1 MDGPAALSH
10 GATIGESP
18 YLSPM
23 STPTSIEAALQ
34 SLADRHFNGNGV
46 YTEVRLADGS
56 TAVFVRSC
64 SGHPWRHR
72 PARP

>member
-1 MDGPAALSH
+1 
-10 GATIGESP
+10 
-18 YLSPM
+18 M